1 MSLFSTTFSMARQ
14 LGTTLRLQVR
24 LAMLASM
31 CAWVGPSRSPI
42 AMKKRDWPASNPR
55 NDRVAAAKRAAR
67 RRRNKAKRG

>member
-24 LAMLASM
+24 LAMLAGM

-42 AMKKRDWPASNPR
+42 AMKNRSWPASNPR
-55 NDRVAAAKRAAR
+55 NDRATQRQRASAK
-67 RRRNKAKRG
+67 RRNKAKRG